1 MRGVVIGATNTGRRE
16 RRPRRGASRGCHH
29 PVMTV
34 FAAGMSTLVLKHV
47 SDSAFELLE

>member
-1 MRGVVIGATNTGRRE
+1 
-16 RRPRRGASRGCHH
+16 
-29 PVMTV
+29 MTV